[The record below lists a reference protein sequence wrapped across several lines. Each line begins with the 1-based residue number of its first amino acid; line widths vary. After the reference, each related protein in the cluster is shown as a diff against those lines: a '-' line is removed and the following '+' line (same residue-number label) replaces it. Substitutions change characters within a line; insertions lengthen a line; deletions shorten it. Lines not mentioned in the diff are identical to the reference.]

1 MIKRYRAYVFIAA
14 VFTVSAIFAYVIPR
28 GDFFQKL
35 STIPLVG
42 SLMALLVK
50 ILLDE
55 ASYQRELSKLEISQQ
70 HELFK
75 IGSQNNFALAV
86 SSHMANVAF
95 DKHAEFS
102 EKYAKKTHEA
112 LLLLFM
118 KGPTEQALDMAAQL
132 YMIRREFTVWLTSDN
147 DIKLGSFEKALREI
161 GAGARL
167 ENAGV
172 RSDAEGGSQY
182 LYKKFAEVM
191 GFGEWNNED
200 LAEDRALLKIIQHL
214 RSVLGTEELAK
225 LRLDLTGKAVTG
237 LKGLAS

>member
-1 MIKRYRAYVFIAA
+1 MIKRYRSYIVIAIVFM
-14 VFTVSAIFAYVIPR
+14 VSTFFAYVIPR
-28 GDFFQKL
+28 GEFFQQL
-35 STIPLVG
+35 ATIPLVG

-55 ASYQRELSKLEISQQ
+55 ASYQRELSKLEISHQR
-70 HELFK
+70 ELLK
-75 IGSQNNFALAV
+75 IDSQNNFALAV

-102 EKYAKKTHEA
+102 EKYAQKTHEA

-118 KGPTEQALDMAAQL
+118 KGPTEQALDMAAEL
-132 YMIRREFTVWLTSDN
+132 YMIRREFTVWLTHDI

-172 RSDAEGGSQY
+172 RSDTEGKGQY
-182 LYKKFAEVM
+182 LYMKFAEVM
-191 GFGEWNNED
+191 GFGEWNNEY
-200 LAEDRALLKIIQHL
+200 LAEDRALLKIIEHL

-225 LRLDLTGKAVTG
+225 LRLDLTEKAITG
-237 LKGLAS
+237 LKGAAS